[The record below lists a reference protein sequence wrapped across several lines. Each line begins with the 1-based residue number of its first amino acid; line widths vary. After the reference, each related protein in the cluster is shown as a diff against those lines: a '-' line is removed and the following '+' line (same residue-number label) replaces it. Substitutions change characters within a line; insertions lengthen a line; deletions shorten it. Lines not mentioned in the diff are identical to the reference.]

1 MLRLGLRPHLRSEP
15 KIRRCRP
22 LLGTF
27 VEITASG
34 NAWHRLGLNPALD
47 LPSRC
52 SAFHEAVDA
61 AFAAMKKIQN
71 MMSAH
76 DPASELSL
84 LNREAAHRI
93 VTVSRETYE
102 VLRRADRMAVE
113 SKGAFDYTVAPTLAR
128 WGLLPATLQC
138 ENAGNW
144 RDVLLLRRR
153 QVRFLRPLTLDLGGI
168 AKGFAV
174 DQAIEVLREHGVAS
188 AMVNAGGDL
197 RVFGAQSSRIHLRHP
212 SQPQQFAHRIEL
224 AQAALATSSPCF
236 TEKNLHGQRVS
247 HLVDSIRQTAVT
259 GVISVS
265 VRAQECW
272 LADALTKVVLNAPQ
286 LAQKMLAKYGAEA
299 FVLTA

>member
-1 MLRLGLRPHLRSEP
+1 MNLSSKSE
-15 KIRRCRP
+15 IRRCRP

-27 VEITASG
+27 VEISAQG
-34 NAWHRLGLNPALD
+34 NAGLQ
-47 LPSRC
+47 
-52 SAFHEAVDA
+52 EAVDA
-61 AFAAMKKIQN
+61 AFAAMEKIQN
-71 MMSAH
+71 LLSAH

-102 VLRRADRMAVE
+102 VLRHADRLAVE
-113 SKGAFDYTVAPTLAR
+113 SKGAFDFTVAPVLAR
-128 WGLLPATLQC
+128 WGILPATLAC

-144 RDVLLLRRR
+144 RDVMLLRRR

-174 DQAIEVLREHGVAS
+174 DQAIEVLREHGVTS
-188 AMVNAGGDL
+188 AVVNAGGDL
-197 RVFGAQSSRIHLRHP
+197 RVFGAQPSTIHLRHP

-224 AQAALATSSPCF
+224 DQAALATSSPCF
-236 TEKNLHGQRVS
+236 TEKNVRGQRVS
-247 HLVDSIRQTAVT
+247 HLVDSLRQTAIT
-259 GVISVS
+259 GAISVS
-265 VRAQECW
+265 VRAKECW

-286 LAQKMLAKYGAEA
+286 LAQKILAKYGAEA